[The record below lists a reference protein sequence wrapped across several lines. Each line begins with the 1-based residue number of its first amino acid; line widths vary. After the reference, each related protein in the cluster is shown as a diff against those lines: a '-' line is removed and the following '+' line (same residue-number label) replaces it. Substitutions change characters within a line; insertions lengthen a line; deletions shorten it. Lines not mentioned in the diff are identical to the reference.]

1 MCIRDRNKRDNR
13 MRKPQLVDYMLLTLL
28 SLIWASAFFNIKI
41 ATYSF
46 GPITIGFL
54 RSFLGAIP
62 VLILCFYKNIKIEAF
77 SKDWKWFAIIGL
89 VNLVIPFILI
99 SYGVNFVQSNLA
111 AILMSTTPLSS
122 TVLAHFF
129 LKGEKFNLLKTIG
142 LLIGFSGIVFLF
154 SDDFLINENNFVA
167 ALLILLGSTC
177 YVIGGVITLK
187 ISNKENENVTGSI
200 LIWSTIILLPFSII
214 FEKPW
219 MLNPSTDSIISVIYL
234 GIFPTGIAW
243 LLRFRILKTNGLIFH
258 SQVSYIIPIF
268 GIILGYIFLNEII
281 TSKIIV
287 ALIAVFIGIYLAKYI
302 PINTAI
308 RATIILDVIISFRNM
323 YPKII
328 PNIGII
334 YETCEWNIRP
344 FVFKILNLNN
354 HAIPVGNIPKYIT
367 DIMESV
373 EGFNIHGFS
382 KIIENGRSIIVD
394 QIKIEPVT
402 FSFSLLLIF
411 KVITPPIT

>member
-1 MCIRDRNKRDNR
+1 
-13 MRKPQLVDYMLLTLL
+13 MRKPQLIDYLLLTLL

-46 GPITIGFL
+46 GPVTIAFL
-54 RSFLGAIP
+54 RVFFGAFP
-62 VLILCFYKNIKIEAF
+62 VLLLCYFKKIKIEAF

-99 SYGVNFVQSNLA
+99 SYGVKFVQSNLA

-129 LKGEKFNLLKTIG
+129 LKGENFNLLKTIG

-154 SDDFLINENNFVA
+154 SDNFLINENNFVA

-187 ISNKENENVTGSI
+187 ISNKKNENVTGSI
-200 LIWSTIILLPFSII
+200 LIWSTIMLFPLTLI

-219 MLNPSTDSIISVIYL
+219 TLNPSMDSIISVIYL

-243 LLRFRILKTNGLIFH
+243 LLRFKILKKNGLIFH

-287 ALIAVFIGIYLAKYI
+287 ALIAVIIGIYLARKADYK
-302 PINTAI
+302 N
-308 RATIILDVIISFRNM
+308 
-323 YPKII
+323 
-328 PNIGII
+328 
-334 YETCEWNIRP
+334 
-344 FVFKILNLNN
+344 
-354 HAIPVGNIPKYIT
+354 
-367 DIMESV
+367 
-373 EGFNIHGFS
+373 
-382 KIIENGRSIIVD
+382 
-394 QIKIEPVT
+394 VT
-402 FSFSLLLIF
+402 
-411 KVITPPIT
+411 